1 VYHMNQA
8 LSGMKRA
15 GFMSVACIIIITCS
29 LLIFGIFL
37 VATTNLREV
46 LKFAHSKVEIVAF
59 LDAKVSQAG
68 VDSLMTE
75 IEAIPFIENMRYV
88 APETALKR
96 LREEFG
102 SRSHILDAMDENPL
116 PASLEITLKP
126 QYRLKDRVVGVAE
139 RIEKLHGVEDI
150 SYGRGWITILEK
162 MVRVF
167 AIVDIV
173 VGLIVGIAAVV
184 TVSYTVRLTV
194 FARKEMIRLL
204 KLVGATDLFIMA
216 PFLIEGVIHGALS
229 VCFSFLVLYVGYRA
243 VAVKVPQASF
253 MPWEMIVFFV
263 VFGVMVAAIGS
274 WVSVRSFLEEKS
286 EY

>member
-1 VYHMNQA
+1 MNQA

-37 VATTNLREV
+37 VATANLREV

-59 LDAKVSQAG
+59 LEDEVSEAG
-68 VDSLMTE
+68 VDSLLAE
-75 IEAIPFIENMRYV
+75 IGAIPFVENMRHV
-88 APETALKR
+88 PPETALDR

-150 SYGRGWITILEK
+150 SYGRGWITVLERI
-162 MVRVF
+162 VRVF

-173 VGLIVGIAAVV
+173 VGLIVGVAAVV

-216 PFLIEGVIHGALS
+216 PFLIEGVIHGAVSVALS
-229 VCFSFLVLYVGYRA
+229 LAVLYVGYRT
-243 VAVKVPQASF
+243 VAIKVPQAAF
-253 MPWEMIVFFV
+253 MPWQMMAFFV
-263 VFGVMVAAIGS
+263 VFGVLVAAIGS
-274 WVSVRSFLEEKS
+274 WLSVRSFLEEKS
-286 EY
+286 EH